1 MTDYVTAPDGL
12 RIAFDDVGQGRPFVL
27 VHGFGSDRSQN
38 WRAPGWY
45 DTLLAAGWRVIALDI
60 RGHGESDKPRDP
72 AFYAQDLRVGD
83 VLAVM
88 GAAGLSSAPVMGYS
102 MGGYIAIH
110 LAKMYPACVGKLIVG
125 GVGETYFHD
134 RENTLSGVAAA
145 LETEDPA
152 TIKDPVGLMFRRFVD
167 QKGKDRLALAACM
180 RGRRETWPPSQLAE
194 ISQKVLVVCGSAD
207 TLTGRPGPLAAAF
220 PRGRAVTIERR
231 DHMTSVGDKLYKQA
245 VLDFLSEQD

>member
-1 MTDYVTAPDGL
+1 MTEYVTAPDGL
-12 RIAFDDVGQGRPFVL
+12 RIAFDDVGQGPPVVL
-27 VHGFGSDRSQN
+27 VHGFGSDRIQN

-45 DTLLAAGWRVIALDI
+45 DTLLAAGWRVVALDI
-60 RGHGESDKPRDP
+60 RGHGGSDKPRDP
-72 AFYAQDLRVGD
+72 ALYAQELRAGD
-83 VLAVM
+83 VVAVM
-88 GAAGLSSAPVMGYS
+88 DAAGLTSAPVMGYS

-110 LAKMYPACVGKLIVG
+110 LAKMYAARIGKVIVG
-125 GVGETYFHD
+125 GVGETYFRD
-134 RENTLSGVAAA
+134 RQNTLSGVATA
-145 LETEDPA
+145 LEAEDPA

-180 RGRRETWPPSQLAE
+180 RGRRITWSSAQLAE

-220 PRGRAVTIERR
+220 SRGRAVTIERR